1 LESLEQYLNK
11 EQQKVEEIK
20 QQLLESEEENQTLKR
35 QTMSLQEELHSS
47 RKQASISMEE
57 ANNLKQEFVGL
68 KDQVETV
75 KKFKKGTK
83 ALDKILSLQ
92 RFPSKKSGLAYDQLH
107 MVKGSSP
114 ITHIDVE
121 YDKCCDDTSKETTMQ
136 QKDDK
141 NENSCAQES
150 SHPPKK
156 SNLKI
161 NSNHKQ

>member
-1 LESLEQYLNK
+1 MESLEQYLNK

-35 QTMSLQEELHSS
+35 KLMSSKEELHSS

-92 RFPSKKSGLAYDQLH
+92 RFSSNKYVLGYDHAHIL
-107 MVKGSSP
+107 KGSSP
-114 ITHIDVE
+114 ITQIEVE
-121 YDKCCDDTSKETTMQ
+121 DDMSSDDTSKE
-136 QKDDK
+136 
-141 NENSCAQES
+141 SA
-150 SHPPKK
+150 HPPKK
-156 SNLKI
+156 MYQIKREDSIINKGKDSPQSSN
-161 NSNHKQ
+161 